1 MSSAEMRKMLRGV
14 YVAREGARSVLGY
27 MDRNIT
33 SSIADLVL
41 NNDAARGDIEVV
53 FDESALSIALRAKNV
68 AREECAV
75 ARAI

>member
-1 MSSAEMRKMLRGV
+1 MSQE
-14 YVAREGARSVLGY
+14 
-27 MDRNIT
+27 NIT